1 MLRLQRAHRG
11 RRLEGAVERS
21 LAHSG
26 DLGERFD
33 AQHLAIMAAH
43 PADRTAYL
51 CETAVF
57 LRDLAELRPERPLHQ
72 AIENSALAKR
82 RMHPDFVG
90 LAEQRKHHR
99 PGPAHRK
106 EVSKGKS
113 ES

>member
-11 RRLEGAVERS
+11 RRLEVAVERS

-51 CETAVF
+51 CETAVI
-57 LRDLAELRPERPLHQ
+57 LRDLAELRPERPLQQ
-72 AIENSALAKR
+72 AIENLARAKR
-82 RMHPDFVG
+82 RQHRHRTGGRRGGKEWVG
-90 LAEQRKHHR
+90 QGRSRWER
-99 PGPAHRK
+99 
-106 EVSKGKS
+106 
-113 ES
+113 